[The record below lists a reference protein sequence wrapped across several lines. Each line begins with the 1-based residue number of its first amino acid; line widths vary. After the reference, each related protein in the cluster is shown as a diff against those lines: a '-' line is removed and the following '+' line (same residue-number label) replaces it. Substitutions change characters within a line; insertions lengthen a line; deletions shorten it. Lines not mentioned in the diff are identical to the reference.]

1 MKKDVK
7 RDAAATAIVP
17 VIIAGG
23 SGTRLWPLS
32 RDLYPKQFLSLGGR
46 PSPLQQT
53 LARLQAGRFPGGDHT
68 LVVCNEQHRFI
79 AGEQIM
85 AAGCSVRELVLEPEG
100 RNTAPALTVAA
111 ARAGEGD
118 PILVVLPADH
128 ELQDDAGFMAC
139 LALAVDAAG
148 DGSIVT
154 LGVVPTHAETG
165 YGYIRFSARE
175 GEPAA
180 AVRQFVEKPDRARAD
195 AFLASGDY
203 LWNSGVFVM
212 RRSTWYRALQRFQ
225 PDIHRLGLAAAAGG
239 SVDGLFFRVQREAFL
254 AAPRISIDYAV
265 MEPASNDPEFR
276 CLVVP
281 LASGWKD
288 IGSWL
293 AVWEREA
300 QDASGNVRLG
310 DTVLEGTRNSIVLS
324 QGRLVA
330 TLGCENIAIIETAD
344 AVLVADLA
352 HAQGLSKLVE
362 RLKPE
367 YGELTVSHRMVHRPW
382 GNYESLD
389 RGERYQV
396 KRLTLQPGKQL
407 SLQRH
412 RQRAEHWVIVRG
424 TATVTRG
431 EDRLTLHA
439 NESVYIPQGTVHRLA
454 NTHDDVL
461 EVIEVQTGAYLGEDD
476 IERLDDDFGRAPT
489 GAG

>member
-1 MKKDVK
+1 MKQQKQKNDSTPV
-7 RDAAATAIVP
+7 VP
-17 VIIAGG
+17 IIIAGG

-32 RDLYPKQFLSLGGR
+32 RELFPKQFLSLGGR

-53 LARLQAGRFPGGDHT
+53 LLRLRTGELPGGEHP
-68 LVVCNEQHRFI
+68 LVVCNEQHRFL
-79 AGEQIM
+79 AGEQAM
-85 AAGCSVRELVLEPEG
+85 AAGCTVRELVLEPEG

-128 ELQDDAGFMAC
+128 ELQDEAGFMQC
-139 LALAVDAAG
+139 LARAVQAAQ

-154 LGVVPTHAETG
+154 LGAVPTHPETG
-165 YGYIRFSARE
+165 YGYIRFSMQDDRCV
-175 GEPAA
+175 GNLH
-180 AVRQFVEKPDRARAD
+180 QFVEKPARTRAEE
-195 AFLASGDY
+195 FLRSGDY
-203 LWNSGVFVM
+203 LWNSGVFVL
-212 RRSTWYRALQRFQ
+212 RRSTWYRALQKYQ
-225 PDIHRLGLAAAAGG
+225 PEIYRYGLDAAAGG
-239 SVDGLFFRVQREAFL
+239 SADGIFFRVDRTAFL

-265 MEPASNDPEFR
+265 MEPASNDPDFN

-288 IGSWL
+288 IGSWM
-293 AVWEREA
+293 AVWERESR
-300 QDASGNVRLG
+300 DADGNVRLG

-330 TLGCENIAIIETAD
+330 TLGCENLAIVETAD

-362 RLKPE
+362 RLKPDH
-367 YGELTVSHRMVHRPW
+367 GHLTVAHRMVHRPW

-389 RGERYQV
+389 QGERYQV
-396 KRLTLQPGKQL
+396 KRLTLQPGRQL

-412 RQRAEHWVIVRG
+412 RHRAEHWVVVRG

-431 EDRLTLHA
+431 EDLLTLHA

-454 NTHDDVL
+454 NSHDQLL
-461 EVIEVQTGAYLGEDD
+461 EVIEVQTGSYLGEDD

>member
-1 MKKDVK
+1 MNRTTPGNTFSV
-7 RDAAATAIVP
+7 VP

-32 RDLYPKQFLSLGGR
+32 RDLFPKQFLSIGGR

-53 LARLQAGRFPGGDHT
+53 LQRLRDGALAGGDHA
-68 LVVCNEQHRFI
+68 LVVCNERHRFI

-85 AAGCSVRELVLEPEG
+85 AAGCTVRELVLEPEG

-111 ARAGEGD
+111 ARAGDGD

-128 ELQDDAGFMAC
+128 ELQDDAGFMEC
-139 LALAVDAAG
+139 LVRAVDAAA
-148 DGSIVT
+148 DGSIIT

-165 YGYIRFSARE
+165 YGYIRFAPDAD
-175 GEPAA
+175 GGAA
-180 AVRQFVEKPDRARAD
+180 QVRQFVEKPDLARAGE
-195 AFLASGDY
+195 FLRAGDY
-203 LWNSGVFVM
+203 LWNSGVFVL
-212 RRSTWYRALQRFQ
+212 RRSTWYRALERFQ
-225 PDIHRLGLAAAAGG
+225 PDVLRQGLDAAGAG
-239 SVDGLFFRVQREAFL
+239 HGDGLFFRVDAPAFL
-254 AAPRISIDYAV
+254 ASPRISIDYAV
-265 MEPASNDPEFR
+265 MEPASNDAAFR
-276 CLVVP
+276 CRVVP

-293 AVWEREA
+293 AVWEREPRD
-300 QDASGNVRLG
+300 DAGNVRLG
-310 DTVLEGTRNSIVLS
+310 ATVVEGTRNSIVLS

-330 TLGCENIAIIETAD
+330 TLGCENIAVVETAD

-352 HAQGLSKLVE
+352 HAQGLSRLVAQI
-362 RLKPE
+362 KTDHA
-367 YGELTVSHRMVHRPW
+367 ELTVSHRLVHRPW

-389 RGERYQV
+389 QGERYQV

-412 RQRAEHWVIVRG
+412 RHRAEHWVIVRG

-431 EDRLTLHA
+431 DERLTLKA

-454 NTHDDVL
+454 NTGADML

-489 GAG
+489 GNG